1 VSTEKVQIVER
12 AMNKLTTR
20 SSLDLQAVQTA
31 EQLLT
36 EHAVILAPTELKRF
50 AQAVVNAADPDGPE
64 PIDDQLQQDRRY
76 IEPKQR
82 RDGMWHLNGRLAS
95 TVGAQLNAIL
105 DPLTKSRTT
114 AIEDEDGN
122 ATEVPGRPYVQ
133 RLHNALGL
141 KRRERRR
148 RSSHRMTSP
157 QVVPS
162 RLLSSAVNSEISGS
176 GVPSTAVIGT
186 APLRLLVQKAP
197 RDLRRS

>member
-1 VSTEKVQIVER
+1 VVSTEKVQIVER

-76 IEPKQR
+76 LEPKQR

-122 ATEVPGRPYVQ
+122 ATEIPDERPYVQ
-133 RLHNALGL
+133 RLHDAFGL

-148 RSSHRMTSP
+148 RSS
-157 QVVPS
+157 
-162 RLLSSAVNSEISGS
+162 LA
-176 GVPSTAVIGT
+176 A
-186 APLRLLVQKAP
+186 
-197 RDLRRS
+197 